1 VREIAV
7 HADVVCPFT
16 HVGLRRVVAER
27 RARGLDGRV
36 ALVVHAWPLECVN
49 GEPLDPAFVA
59 QEVEAL
65 RRAVAPDLFTG
76 FDPAT
81 FPTTSIPAL
90 ALTATAY
97 ERSTEVGEAAA
108 LALRDALFEHG
119 RDIGDPDVVAEVAAG
134 LGLPA
139 AGDEA
144 LVWADYEAGKR
155 LGRQTSRGHR
165 LALFPRRR
173 VNLLLPGAGRVS
185 RRERVPRRVRAR
197 ALRRLLRHHL
207 RRLLIPRPC
216 RSPAR
221 QETRLR
227 SRSSWR
233 RGAP

>member
-1 VREIAV
+1 MREIAV

-155 LGRQTSRGHR
+155 LGVTGSPYFRAGGSTFFCP
-165 LALFPRRR
+165 ALDVSHDESGFHVGFVPERF
-173 VNLLLPGAGRVS
+173 AGFCDT
-185 RRERVPRRVRAR
+185 
-197 ALRRLLRHHL
+197 
-207 RRLLIPRPC
+207 IFDGC
-216 RSPAR
+216 
-221 QETRLR
+221 
-227 SRSSWR
+227 
-233 RGAP
+233 